1 MLNTREEYFSP
12 TPGGI
17 LRPAYYARKRGLGIG
32 MGESFHSTKQVLM
45 TRFQMFWWTLLTVF
59 VLGQI
64 DVGKEIF
71 YVGEPNLIG
80 IRGSV

>member
-1 MLNTREEYFSP
+1 
-12 TPGGI
+12 
-17 LRPAYYARKRGLGIG
+17 
-32 MGESFHSTKQVLM
+32 
-45 TRFQMFWWTLLTVF
+45 MFWWTLLTVF

-71 YVGEPNLIG
+71 YVDEPNLIG